1 MAAAPGWVRAGR
13 RQVVQPKK
21 TVTLNG
27 SKRPPELVSYR
38 IRLVRENN
46 PCEDGD
52 WADIAFEV
60 NLHERAD

>member
-60 NLHERAD
+60 SLHERAD